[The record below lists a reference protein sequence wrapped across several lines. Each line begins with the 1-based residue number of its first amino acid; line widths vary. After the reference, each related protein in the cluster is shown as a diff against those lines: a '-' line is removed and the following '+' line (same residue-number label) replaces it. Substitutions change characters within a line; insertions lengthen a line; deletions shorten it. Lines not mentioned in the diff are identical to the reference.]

1 MATVGSISVTI
12 SADLAPLRKA
22 QSEAKKIMAD
32 IDKALSA
39 SAKTVDGA
47 FGTSFASQ
55 VSQINASATEAT
67 SNIGQ
72 VAGAFQRVAPAA
84 NNAAKPV
91 MQYNQF
97 IKDSAQFSQQ
107 AAFQFNDLF
116 VQLASG
122 QSAFTAITQQGA
134 QLSQMFA
141 PGTGL
146 GAAAR
151 TLGQSFTQFLINPLN
166 LAVVGI
172 ATAAA
177 TIPLL
182 WNAVTG
188 GESDASKAS
197 LIEFDQLVKNIGI
210 SSKSTA
216 DALDQ
221 IANRRFTQNDLS
233 FQTAVAQR
241 GGQEALRRSLND
253 IVKEAQSVSL
263 ALATAEASATA
274 FGAGVSQ
281 SAQQN
286 NVLVQSIADL
296 AKQAREGEITVQ
308 QLRDGLVKVY
318 LDPQAS
324 EETRKLAERLFVA
337 TNEAFGLE
345 GQLIA
350 TGEAAKQLAANF
362 NVALK
367 GGRNVATL
375 ATQLEGRIDP
385 DNIDDLV
392 ERLNRQ
398 KAALEDVAGELG
410 VGAIPTPDRRP
421 TRELGFSGDGV
432 SNKRASSSNKGER
445 DRDYLAR
452 LQSETQYLQ
461 QQLNIMG
468 LTYDERVKATQQLQ
482 LEKNIR
488 DAITRLGEKATPA
501 QKAAVTEQ
509 ITLQQQLN
517 SELQQQQAIQ
527 EVLNNAYI
535 ETGGI
540 IGSAINGAI
549 TGTKDLKSSFL
560 DLAVAIAKAAFQAQL
575 LQSFSNGK
583 GGLNS
588 TGGFLSALFGG
599 LAGARAEGGPVGMGK
614 SYLVGEKGPEI
625 FTPSRSG
632 VIIPNNKMGSG
643 SINGGRSSSSAA
655 QEIVVRSYFDGD
667 GNFQTA
673 VDRIATERSTQITQQ
688 GVAEYDKAMPSR
700 IQQINQN
707 PSRR

>member
-55 VSQINASATEAT
+55 VGQMNASATQAT
-67 SNIGQ
+67 ANINQ
-72 VAGAFQRVAPAA
+72 VAGAFQKVTPAA
-84 NNAAKPV
+84 TNAAKPV
-91 MQYNQF
+91 QQYNQF

-146 GAAAR
+146 GAAAK
-151 TLGQSFTQFLINPLN
+151 TLGSSFLQFLVNPLN

-172 ATAAA
+172 ASAAA
-177 TIPLL
+177 IIPVL

-210 SSKSTA
+210 SSKDTA
-216 DALDQ
+216 SALDQ
-221 IANRRFTQNDLS
+221 IANKRFSQSDLS

-241 GGQEALRRSLND
+241 GGTEQLKRSLD
-253 IVKEAQSVSL
+253 SIATSAQSASNAL
-263 ALATAEASATA
+263 ALAEASSAA
-274 FGAGVSQ
+274 FGVGVTQ

-286 NVLVQSIADL
+286 TVLVQSMADL
-296 AKQAREGEITVQ
+296 AKQARDGEINVQ
-308 QLRDGLVKVY
+308 ALRDGLVKVY

-345 GQLIA
+345 GQLDA
-350 TGEAAKQLAANF
+350 TASAAKRLAASF
-362 NVALK
+362 EVALK

-385 DNIDDLV
+385 DNIDSLV
-392 ERLNRQ
+392 DRLKKQ
-398 KAALEDVAGELG
+398 KDELEDVAGELG

-421 TRELGFSGDGV
+421 TRELGFSGDG
-432 SNKRASSSNKGER
+432 SNKKTAANKGEK
-445 DRDYLAR
+445 DRDYLAN

-468 LTYDERVKATQQLQ
+468 LTYDERVRATQQLQ
-482 LEKNIR
+482 LEKSIR

-517 SELQQQQAIQ
+517 MELQQQEAIQ
-527 EVLNNAYI
+527 NVLNNAYQ

-575 LQSFSNGK
+575 LESFSNGK

-614 SYLVGEKGPEI
+614 PYLVGEKGPEI

-643 SINGGRSSSSAA
+643 SINGGRSSSGRAE
-655 QEIVVRSYFDGD
+655 EIVVRSYFDGD

-673 VDRIATERSTQITQQ
+673 VDRIATERSTAITQQ